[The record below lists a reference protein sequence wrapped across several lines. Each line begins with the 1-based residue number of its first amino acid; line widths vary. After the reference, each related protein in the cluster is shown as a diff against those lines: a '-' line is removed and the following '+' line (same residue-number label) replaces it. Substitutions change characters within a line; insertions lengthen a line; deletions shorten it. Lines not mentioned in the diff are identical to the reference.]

1 MKTEPDGGPA
11 LTPPGEAPEGRSVY
25 YEYCISLVFLTL
37 RRPSRLYHLR
47 AGESGV
53 WRGLPYAALSLL
65 LGWWGVPWGLVYTPL
80 TLWTDLTGG
89 VEVSPVRWDQIGG
102 DALKPFGK
110 PGDGRAEERVAP
122 REGVSE
128 RPKE

>member
-1 MKTEPDGGPA
+1 MAEQKSGNLLA
-11 LTPPGEAPEGRSVY
+11 PPEKAKEGRVVY

-37 RRPSRLYHLR
+37 RRPSGLYHLR
-47 AGESGV
+47 PGERGV
-53 WRGLPYAALSLL
+53 WKGLPYVALSLL
-65 LGWWGVPWGLVYTPL
+65 LGWWGIPWGLIYTPL
-80 TLWTDLTGG
+80 TLWTNLTGG
-89 VEVSPVRWDQIGG
+89 VEVSPVRWGPLAG

-110 PGDGRAEERVAP
+110 AGDGRADERVAQ

>member
-1 MKTEPDGGPA
+1 MAEQNQGKA
-11 LTPPGEAPEGRSVY
+11 LAPPEGASEGRTVY

-37 RRPSRLYHLR
+37 RRPSGLYHLR
-47 AGESGV
+47 PGESGV
-53 WRGLPYAALSLL
+53 WKGLPYAALSLL

-80 TLWTDLTGG
+80 TLWTNLTGG
-89 VEVSPVRWDQIGG
+89 VEVSPVRWGAVAD
-102 DALKPFGK
+102 DALRPFGK
-110 PGDGRAEERVAP
+110 GGPGPGDVRVAP